1 MSKDLEAQAESIR
14 AELRV
19 PQQNDVFRQAVEAGY
34 LAALADGKVD
44 EGEISTIVRA
54 IDLLSKGAVIEWEA
68 STLME
73 ECAARAS
80 KEGVEA
86 RALAVGGAL
95 KNLGQA
101 EAGILFAAFI
111 ARATNGVDKKEA
123 EMLKK
128 IGKAAGLAA
137 KQVGEL
143 VKKAGLLEE

>member
-68 STLME
+68 SMLME